1 MTVLQLLPLLL
12 LPCLSVLRRRARGV
26 GASYN
31 PFDVPAGATL
41 PRVGLGNVALNAAM
55 MIALPLVGCFLC
67 AYSLLAVSQI
77 PLVPLVCGG
86 VAALLGVQ
94 SHNAIRELLDLR
106 EAIERSHSN
115 PPPAPSAPS
124 Q

>member
-1 MTVLQLLPLLL
+1 VFN
-12 LPCLSVLRRRARGV
+12 A
-26 GASYN
+26 
-31 PFDVPAGATL
+31 
-41 PRVGLGNVALNAAM
+41 VAL
-55 MIALPLVGCFLC
+55 IALPLVGCGLC
-67 AYSLLAVSQI
+67 AYSLLALSQM

-86 VAALLGVQ
+86 IGALFGVQ
-94 SHNAIRELLDLR
+94 SHAAIGDLLDLR